1 MELEQTRDILQQA
14 MDQQWLDNQR
24 AVDANRILADQ
35 KTAYENEARGTYY
48 SGLPTWQR
56 AQNAVSAAES
66 LNDVNSQY
74 AQNKV
79 KIWNSVQNALD
90 QIASYNEAAAELGAG
105 TTGLTAGL
113 SRTMNMSGQPFFLNG
128 KQYRYVNGRLQEVTQ

>member
-14 MDQQWLDNQR
+14 MDQQWLDNQK

-48 SGLPTWQR
+48 SGIPTWQR
-56 AQNAVSAAES
+56 TQNAVGAAES

-79 KIWNSVQNALD
+79 KIWNSVQDTLD
-90 QIASYNEAAAELGAG
+90 KIASYNEAAAALGGGTVTPTLGA
-105 TTGLTAGL
+105 
-113 SRTMNMSGQPFFLNG
+113 SRTMEGSGQPIFLNG
-128 KQYRYVNGRLQEVTQ
+128 KKYRYVNGRLQEVK

>member
-14 MDQQWLDNQR
+14 MDQQLESNQR

-56 AQNAVSAAES
+56 AQNAVDAAQS
-66 LNDVNSQY
+66 LTDVNDQY
-74 AQNKV
+74 AQNRI

-90 QIASYNEAAAELGAG
+90 QIASYNEAAAELGGG
-105 TTGLTAGL
+105 TTGITAGL
-113 SRTMNMSGQPFFLNG
+113 VGGGNVVGGTPFFLNG
-128 KQYRYVNGRLQEVTQ
+128 KYYRYVNGRLQEVK

>member
-14 MDQQWLDNQR
+14 MDQQLEDNYR

-35 KTAYENEARGTYY
+35 KTAYENEARGTYF

-66 LNDVNSQY
+66 LNDVNSKY

-79 KIWNSVQNALD
+79 KIWNSVQNTLD
-90 QIASYNEAAAELGAG
+90 QIAAYNEAAAELGGGA
-105 TTGLTAGL
+105 TGLTAG
-113 SRTMNMSGQPFFLNG
+113 SRAMNISGQPFFLNG
-128 KQYRYVNGRLQEVTQ
+128 RYYQYVNGRLQEVK

>member
-1 MELEQTRDILQQA
+1 

-56 AQNAVSAAES
+56 AQNAVSAANS

-90 QIASYNEAAAELGAG
+90 QIASYNEAAAALGAG
-105 TTGLTAGL
+105 TVSPALDA
-113 SRTMNMSGQPFFLNG
+113 SRTMSGSGQPIFLNG

>member
-79 KIWNSVQNALD
+79 KIWNSVQNTLD
-90 QIASYNEAAAELGAG
+90 QIASYNEAAAALGAG
-105 TTGLTAGL
+105 TTGIAPGF
-113 SRTMNMSGQPFFLNG
+113 STMGTSSQPVFLNG
-128 KQYRYVNGRLQEVTQ
+128 KRYRYVNGRLQEVQQ

>member
-105 TTGLTAGL
+105 TTGLTPGL
-113 SRTMNMSGQPFFLNG
+113 SRTMNMTNQPFFLNG
-128 KQYRYVNGRLQEVTQ
+128 KQYRYVNGRLQEVQ

>member
-48 SGLPTWQR
+48 SGIPTWQR

-79 KIWNSVQNALD
+79 KIWNSVQDTLD
-90 QIASYNEAAAELGAG
+90 KIASYNEAAAALGTGTVAPTLGA
-105 TTGLTAGL
+105 
-113 SRTMNMSGQPFFLNG
+113 SRTMESSNQPIFLNG
-128 KQYRYVNGRLQEVTQ
+128 KRYRYVNGRLQEVK

>member
-14 MDQQWLDNQR
+14 MDQQWLDNQK

-56 AQNAVSAAES
+56 AQNALDAADS
-66 LNDVNSQY
+66 LNNINKNY
-74 AQNKV
+74 AENRV
-79 KIWNSVQNALD
+79 KIWNSVQETLD
-90 QIASYNEAAAELGAG
+90 KIAAYNEAAADFGNAG
-105 TTGLTAGL
+105 TGIAPGLT
-113 SRTMNMSGQPFFLNG
+113 RNMNMTSQPFWMNG
-128 KQYRYVNGRLQEVTQ
+128 RQYHYVNGRLQEVR

>member
-79 KIWNSVQNALD
+79 KIWNSVQNTLD
-90 QIASYNEAAAELGAG
+90 QIASYNEAAAALGAG
-105 TTGLTAGL
+105 TAGLAAGL
-113 SRTMNMSGQPFFLNG
+113 SRNMNTTSQPFFLNG

>member
-74 AQNKV
+74 AKNKV
-79 KIWNSVQNALD
+79 KIWNSVQNTLD
-90 QIASYNEAAAELGAG
+90 QIASYNEAAAALGAG
-105 TTGLTAGL
+105 TVAPTLGA
-113 SRTMNMSGQPFFLNG
+113 SRTMGGSGQPFFLNG

>member
-74 AQNKV
+74 AKNKV
-79 KIWNSVQNALD
+79 KIWNSVQNTLD
-90 QIASYNEAAAELGAG
+90 QIASYNEAAAALGAG
-105 TTGLTAGL
+105 TVAPTLGA
-113 SRTMNMSGQPFFLNG
+113 SRTMEISNQPVFLNG
-128 KQYRYVNGRLQEVTQ
+128 KQYRYVNGRLQEVQ

>member
-35 KTAYENEARGTYY
+35 KTAYENEVRGTYY

-79 KIWNSVQNALD
+79 KIWNSVQNTLD

-113 SRTMNMSGQPFFLNG
+113 SRTMNTTNQPVFLNG
-128 KQYRYVNGRLQEVTQ
+128 KQYRYVNGRLQEVQ

>member
-14 MDQQWLDNQR
+14 MDQQWLDNQK

-48 SGLPTWQR
+48 SGIPTWQR

-79 KIWNSVQNALD
+79 KIWNSVQDTLD
-90 QIASYNEAAAELGAG
+90 KIASYNEAAAALGGGTVTPTLGA
-105 TTGLTAGL
+105 
-113 SRTMNMSGQPFFLNG
+113 SRTMESSSQPIFLNG
-128 KQYRYVNGRLQEVTQ
+128 KKYRYVNGRFQEVAS

>member
-14 MDQQWLDNQR
+14 MDQQLLDNQR

-56 AQNAVSAAES
+56 AQNAVSAASS

-79 KIWNSVQNALD
+79 KIWNSVQNVLD
-90 QIASYNEAAAELGAG
+90 QIASYNEAAAELGGG
-105 TTGLTAGL
+105 TTGATSGLTGG
-113 SRTMNMSGQPFFLNG
+113 MNITNQPIYLNG
-128 KQYRYVNGRLQEVTQ
+128 KKYKYVNGRLQEVQ

>member
-14 MDQQWLDNQR
+14 MDQQWLDNQK

-35 KTAYENEARGTYY
+35 KTGYENEARGTYY

-56 AQNAVSAAES
+56 TQNALSAAES
-66 LNDVNSQY
+66 LNDLNKQY

-79 KIWNSVQNALD
+79 SIWNSVQDAIDKIN
-90 QIASYNEAAAELGAG
+90 SYNEAASDLGGG
-105 TTGLTAGL
+105 TTGLTGGL
-113 SRTMNMSGQPFFLNG
+113 TTPGATSQPFYLNG
-128 KQYRYVNGRLQEVTQ
+128 KLYQYVNGRLQEVR

>member
-1 MELEQTRDILQQA
+1 
-14 MDQQWLDNQR
+14 MDQQLEDNYR

-56 AQNAVSAAES
+56 AQNAVSAAQS

-79 KIWNSVQNALD
+79 KIWNSVQNVLD
-90 QIASYNEAAAELGAG
+90 QIASYNEAAAELGGG
-105 TTGLTAGL
+105 TTGLASGL
-113 SRTMNMSGQPFFLNG
+113 TGGMNIANQPIYLNG
-128 KQYRYVNGRLQEVTQ
+128 KKYKYVNGRLQEVQ

>member
-14 MDQQWLDNQR
+14 MDQQLLDNQK

-56 AQNAVSAAES
+56 TQNAISAANS

-79 KIWNSVQNALD
+79 KIWNSVQNTLD
-90 QIASYNEAAAELGAG
+90 QIASYNEAAAELSGG
-105 TTGLTAGL
+105 TTGLAKGL
-113 SRTMNMSGQPFFLNG
+113 TSNMNLGSGQTFYLNG
-128 KQYRYVNGRLQEVTQ
+128 KQYRYVNGRLQEVQ

>member
-14 MDQQWLDNQR
+14 MDQQLEDNYR

-56 AQNAVSAAES
+56 AQNAVSAAQS

-74 AQNKV
+74 AENKV
-79 KIWNSVQNALD
+79 KIWNSVQNVLD
-90 QIASYNEAAAELGAG
+90 QIASYNEAAAELGGG
-105 TTGLTAGL
+105 TTGLTSGL
-113 SRTMNMSGQPFFLNG
+113 TSGMNITNQPIYLNG
-128 KQYRYVNGRLQEVTQ
+128 KKYKYVNGRLQEVQ